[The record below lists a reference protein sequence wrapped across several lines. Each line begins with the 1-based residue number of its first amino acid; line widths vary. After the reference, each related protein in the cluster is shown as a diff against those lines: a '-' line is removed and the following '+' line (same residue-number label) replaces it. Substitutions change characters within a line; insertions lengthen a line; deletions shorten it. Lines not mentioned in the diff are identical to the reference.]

1 MFALAIPPIIPS
13 LPLKMT
19 LRSFLSP
26 SSFPFPFPNSLL
38 YSSIVPLSSIFYPQS
53 AEEEGILAS
62 ILLEE
67 NGKQIESDKIYDD
80 IVFGFGC
87 KSAFSN
93 SIEVVPS
100 FLPSHSFL
108 LVTSSHSF
116 LLLTPLSRFSP
127 VFFSSFPSLFSSP
140 SLLFFFYSFSASVE
154 KTRGGGGGFPFLF
167 LPFPSAAMP
176 FLPFPFPFSISIFIL
191 PPFLP
196 SFMVFRDENGRM
208 THEIAK

>member
-1 MFALAIPPIIPS
+1 MFALAIPPIIPF

-26 SSFPFPFPNSLL
+26 SSLPFPFPNSLL
-38 YSSIVPLSSIFYPQS
+38 YSIAPLSSIFYPQS

-93 SIEVVPS
+93 SIEVLPS
-100 FLPSHSFL
+100 FLP
-108 LVTSSHSF
+108 
-116 LLLTPLSRFSP
+116 LTPSFFSRFSP
-127 VFFSSFPSLFSSP
+127 VYFSSFPYLFSSP
-140 SLLFFFYSFSASVE
+140 SLLFFFHSFS
-154 KTRGGGGGFPFLF
+154 
-167 LPFPSAAMP
+167 
-176 FLPFPFPFSISIFIL
+176 
-191 PPFLP
+191 
-196 SFMVFRDENGRM
+196 
-208 THEIAK
+208 